1 MQYNRKIIH
10 IDMDCFYAAVECL
23 DNPALLGV
31 PVIVGHDSERGVV
44 STASYEARRYGV
56 HSAQS
61 IRMAKRLCSDLH
73 IVEPH
78 FERYK
83 EISDAI
89 HKIFQRYTDLIEPIS
104 LDEAFFTVKQLR
116 GQSLTTLTR
125 LFGKRGQQFYNYA
138 RGIDDSPIEVR
149 NVRKSMSCEN
159 TFMQDL
165 SIRSNVIIELYH
177 ITIELV
183 NRLSESGF
191 VGHTLTLKVKYADFT
206 QVTRSVT
213 HTTPLLTKHEILPL
227 AKKLLAKIEFNALHP
242 IRLMGLGVSSG
253 DEKSKEEKEP
263 KIHYEEPMLPFT

>member
-1 MQYNRKIIH
+1 
-10 IDMDCFYAAVECL
+10 
-23 DNPALLGV
+23 
-31 PVIVGHDSERGVV
+31 
-44 STASYEARRYGV
+44 
-56 HSAQS
+56 
-61 IRMAKRLCSDLH
+61 
-73 IVEPH
+73 
-78 FERYK
+78 
-83 EISDAI
+83 
-89 HKIFQRYTDLIEPIS
+89 
-104 LDEAFFTVKQLR
+104 
-116 GQSLTTLTR
+116 
-125 LFGKRGQQFYNYA
+125 
-138 RGIDDSPIEVR
+138 
-149 NVRKSMSCEN
+149 MSCEN

-227 AKKLLAKIEFNALHP
+227 AKKLLAKIEFNTLHP